1 MVSST
6 RYFYGKEQMKRD
18 HRDEHPGCKVM
29 WPWLKWCSN
38 YRYASQLVGY
48 ALEDV
53 AKWPEKEWRPFY
65 NICVQYHDVTRYRSG
80 ARSAYINYRERFAD
94 DEWAFHLEECRINM
108 DMLGEDDDYFEGRTY
123 EEYVEHRWEH
133 KQMVKAVNVLYAY
146 GMFNKKTGQIELDNL
161 KKLK

>member
-1 MVSST
+1 M
-6 RYFYGKEQMKRD
+6 RD

-53 AKWPEKEWRPFY
+53 AKWPEEEWRPFY
-65 NICVQYHDVTRYRSG
+65 NICVQYHDVTRTRSG
-80 ARSAYINYRERFAD
+80 NRDTYISFREGWHE
-94 DEWAFHLEECRINM
+94 DEVESNTFECKAMWKSLGGDHEHFEGKTLEE
-108 DMLGEDDDYFEGRTY
+108 YTA
-123 EEYVEHRWEH
+123 HRWQY

-146 GMFNKKTGQIELDNL
+146 GMFDKKTGQIKLDNL